1 MSDIGQLVK
10 YGKKRGFLKRSEI
23 IEALP
28 PNVKT
33 QEQIQEIIE
42 TIIEMGIEV
51 RDA

>member
-33 QEQIQEIIE
+33 KEEIQEIIE
-42 TIIEMGIEV
+42 MIIEMGIEV

>member
-1 MSDIGQLVK
+1 MSAIGQLVK
-10 YGKKRGFLKRSEI
+10 YGKKRGFLSKSEI

-33 QEQIQEIIE
+33 QEQIQEIID

-51 RDA
+51 RDS